1 MSGFW
6 TVHSFSDPG
15 GLAGSTIHGVAISS
29 PPQSMY
35 ITDSVIDEK
44 VSQGEQRDSIPP
56 LPPLFFSFLLMM
68 PIHTVS
74 KTIGLA
80 VPRVQQLTKS

>member
-15 GLAGSTIHGVAISS
+15 GLAGSTIHGVTMSS

-35 ITDSVIDEK
+35 ITDSAIEEK
-44 VSQGEQRDSIPP
+44 ISQGE
-56 LPPLFFSFLLMM
+56 
-68 PIHTVS
+68 
-74 KTIGLA
+74 
-80 VPRVQQLTKS
+80 